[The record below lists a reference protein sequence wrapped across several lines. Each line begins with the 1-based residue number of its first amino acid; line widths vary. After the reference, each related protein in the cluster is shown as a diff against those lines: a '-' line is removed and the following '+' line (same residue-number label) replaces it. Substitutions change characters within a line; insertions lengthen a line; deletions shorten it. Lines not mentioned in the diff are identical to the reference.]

1 MKPEQ
6 QTPAPDVGMN
16 DLKFEAGYPT
26 RETTRRVFDEFDYQA
41 AVQTYVWSTP
51 ILGSMGA
58 WKPLQRDAGRAPG
71 ELAMAVSGW

>member
-58 WKPLQRDAGRAPG
+58 
-71 ELAMAVSGW
+71 